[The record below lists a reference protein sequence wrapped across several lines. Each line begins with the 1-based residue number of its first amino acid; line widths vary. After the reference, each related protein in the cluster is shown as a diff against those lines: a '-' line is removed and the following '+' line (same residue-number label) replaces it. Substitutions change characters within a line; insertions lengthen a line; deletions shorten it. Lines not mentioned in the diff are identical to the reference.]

1 MDNFEDAIRRDSV
14 NSNTAHRT
22 MKPGDPLD
30 LLKGISDLFV
40 SYQPDFGFENTL
52 EFSASPRSKFIC
64 CTLIY
69 DFHVGGWNLLSHSI
83 LNKFAPR
90 HSIFLQELT
99 KKKAKEDKEELER
112 LQKKKAR
119 QQIRKQK
126 RLSKQLELRSKSTVK
141 NYFGYLST
149 DNYSSKKCLFKTPS
163 RHIISQNNS
172 LSRINLNLDCAEE
185 EPEKDDIL

>member
-1 MDNFEDAIRRDSV
+1 MDNFEEAIRRESVDSSV
-14 NSNTAHRT
+14 SNRI

-52 EFSASPRSKFIC
+52 EFSTSPRSKLIC

-69 DFHVGGWNLLSHSI
+69 EFHVGGWNLLSHSI

-90 HSIFLQELT
+90 HSIFLQELS
-99 KKKAKEDKEELER
+99 KKKEIADKEEFEKR
-112 LQKKKAR
+112 QKKKAR
-119 QQIRKQK
+119 QLIRKQK
-126 RLSKQLELRSKSTVK
+126 RLSKQLELRSKSTVR

-149 DNYSSKKCLFKTPS
+149 EKESSKKCILKSPS
-163 RHIISQNNS
+163 RHFISYNNS
-172 LSRINLNLDCAEE
+172 LSRINLNLD
-185 EPEKDDIL
+185 